1 MTITS
6 HMIGDWMRPCKNK
19 FINLSGRPMSTTII
33 IDAKVIAETA
43 IISAILVNGVL
54 HSTLINRK
62 IAVISDPTKLIATKN
77 TKFEM

>member
-1 MTITS
+1 
-6 HMIGDWMRPCKNK
+6 
-19 FINLSGRPMSTTII
+19 MSTTII

-54 HSTLINRK
+54 HSTFINRK
-62 IAVISDPTKLIATKN
+62 IAVISEPTKLIATKN